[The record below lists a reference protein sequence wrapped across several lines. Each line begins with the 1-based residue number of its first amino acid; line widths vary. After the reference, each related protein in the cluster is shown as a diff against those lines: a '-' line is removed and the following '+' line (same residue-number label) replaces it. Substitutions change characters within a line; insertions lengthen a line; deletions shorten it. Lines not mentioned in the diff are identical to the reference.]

1 MIPRIHLRR
10 VDNNS
15 DTRDEEVVVE
25 EEETFL
31 GKSDTIQHLKL
42 IHFSKTM

>member
-15 DTRDEEVVVE
+15 DTRDEEFVVE
-25 EEETFL
+25 DEETFL
-31 GKSDTIQHLKL
+31 GKSDTIYL
-42 IHFSKTM
+42 IVD